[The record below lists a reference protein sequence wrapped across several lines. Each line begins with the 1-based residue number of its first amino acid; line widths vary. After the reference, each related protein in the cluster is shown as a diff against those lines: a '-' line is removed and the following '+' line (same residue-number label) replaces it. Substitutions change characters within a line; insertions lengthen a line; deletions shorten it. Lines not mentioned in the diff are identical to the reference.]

1 MPKAGSVSTT
11 RRRVARAERAQTIE
25 AANPRRPNL
34 AIVSSQKARD
44 GSRGAVLQGVARLM
58 RQYEANP
65 VGMEWIAL
73 VLVMHTAETRYERLH
88 EVAVRKSGVLA

>member
-1 MPKAGSVSTT
+1 
-11 RRRVARAERAQTIE
+11 
-25 AANPRRPNL
+25 
-34 AIVSSQKARD
+34 
-44 GSRGAVLQGVARLM
+44 M

-73 VLVMHTAETRYERLH
+73 VLAMHTAETRSERLH

>member
-1 MPKAGSVSTT
+1 
-11 RRRVARAERAQTIE
+11 
-25 AANPRRPNL
+25 
-34 AIVSSQKARD
+34 
-44 GSRGAVLQGVARLM
+44 VLQGVARLM

-65 VGMEWIAL
+65 VGMKWIAL

>member
-11 RRRVARAERAQTIE
+11 RRRVAPAERSQAIAIATI
-25 AANPRRPNL
+25 ARPKL
-34 AIVSSQKARD
+34 TIVSSRKTRD
-44 GSRGAVLQGVARLM
+44 GSREACLQGVARLM

-73 VLVMHTAETRYERLH
+73 VLVMHTAEARSERLH
-88 EVAVRKSGVLA
+88 ELDARKRVVLA